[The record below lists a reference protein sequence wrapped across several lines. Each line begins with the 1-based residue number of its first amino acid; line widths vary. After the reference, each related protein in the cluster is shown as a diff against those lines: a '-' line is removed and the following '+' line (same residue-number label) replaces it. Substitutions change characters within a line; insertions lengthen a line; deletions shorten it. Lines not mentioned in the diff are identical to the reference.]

1 MPPPRIIFHRNSD
14 KRLTPKFV
22 LHHAN
27 YGADH
32 KGTSWSRTNLQAE
45 CNRPLLLTEEFEV
58 SPPGE
63 AEKANESVLED
74 INPNRNGELFKGF
87 SEQSSRAKN
96 GVRARIQI
104 NVRRSIRE
112 GSQGLLVS
120 DQVTT
125 DDDAIDVH
133 SNR

>member
-1 MPPPRIIFHRNSD
+1 MANSSMAFLNN
-14 KRLTPKFV
+14 RREPK
-22 LHHAN
+22 
-27 YGADH
+27 
-32 KGTSWSRTNLQAE
+32 T
-45 CNRPLLLTEEFEV
+45 
-58 SPPGE
+58 
-63 AEKANESVLED
+63 
-74 INPNRNGELFKGF
+74 
-87 SEQSSRAKN
+87 
-96 GVRARIQI
+96 VRARIQI